1 LKTLA
6 LIELL
11 IVHLLCT
18 TLLMA
23 GCLKR
28 AYHKIGDDV
37 CKVVMVEKERLLK
50 VRRMTTPQ
58 GIRHCTG
65 LPDRMG
71 PVYACD
77 TPVIE
82 MIAKPALPC
91 KGFGDTG

>member
-1 LKTLA
+1 
-6 LIELL
+6 
-11 IVHLLCT
+11 
-18 TLLMA
+18 MA

-37 CKVVMVEKERLLK
+37 CKVVMVEKEHFLK
-50 VRRMTTPQ
+50 VRRMTAQQ

-71 PVYACD
+71 PVWACD

-82 MIAKPALPC
+82 MIEKPAPPC
-91 KGFGDTG
+91 KGFGDRGSQVTCNKRIEQF